1 MVVDASP
8 SARRRA
14 IDENDQHRSAEPRAL
29 EALYRHYAAWLR
41 RALRRRFGADAADD
55 LVQEAYLRLA
65 QSRQAKVIEHPK
77 AMLLRIAVNAGVDR
91 QRYAQRRS
99 GAGLALAHEDPASE
113 VDHDD
118 LLILKEAILGLPPIL
133 RDVFILSRFEGHTY
147 GEIAERLGIS
157 VKTVEW
163 RMSRAIALCA
173 ARLAER

>member
-1 MVVDASP
+1 M
-8 SARRRA
+8 
-14 IDENDQHRSAEPRAL
+14 DENDQHRPAEPRTL
-29 EALYRHYAAWLR
+29 EALYRRYAAWLR
-41 RALRRRFGADAADD
+41 RALKRRFGADAADD

-77 AMLLRIAVNAGVDR
+77 ALLLRIAVNAGVDR

-99 GAGLALAHEDPASE
+99 GAGLAIAREDPAGE

-173 ARLAER
+173 ARLADR